1 MAAEVSLRLR
11 IPAELHEAATSIAE
25 AMGLSLNTFILH
37 AVQNW
42 ALYQHERVSKG
53 QAPAFP
59 SAWAE
64 PGRPRT

>member
-1 MAAEVSLRLR
+1 MSEVVSLRLR
-11 IPAELHEAATSIAE
+11 IPAELHQAATTVAD

-42 ALYQHERVSKG
+42 TLYQHERVRKG

-64 PGRPRT
+64 PGGP